1 MLNFVLLRS
10 AFCRG
15 VVRNKSENPR
25 LEVFIVILETKIQ
38 CEGEIA
44 ITNEN
49 HTKYN
54 RHKWTSLGI
63 SDMRCD
69 VSG

>member
-38 CEGEIA
+38 CEREIA

-54 RHKWTSLGI
+54 CHK
-63 SDMRCD
+63 
-69 VSG
+69 